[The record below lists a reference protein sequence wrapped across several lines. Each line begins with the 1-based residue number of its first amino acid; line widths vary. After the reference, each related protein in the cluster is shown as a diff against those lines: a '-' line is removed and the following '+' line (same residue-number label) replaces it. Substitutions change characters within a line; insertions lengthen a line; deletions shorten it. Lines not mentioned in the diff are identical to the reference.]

1 MSLEKRNTHNGCL
14 FRVCTC
20 SGVMKA
26 VDLEGKLRPESLLE
40 EVGKRASFAFSKKR
54 ARLESSLEAELADDK
69 RGSAKL
75 SS

>member
-1 MSLEKRNTHNGCL
+1 MNTTVAL
-14 FRVCTC
+14 FCVCTC

-40 EVGKRASFAFSKKR
+40 EVGKRASLAFSKKR

>member
-1 MSLEKRNTHNGCL
+1 
-14 FRVCTC
+14 
-20 SGVMKA
+20 MKA

-40 EVGKRASFAFSKKR
+40 EEGKRASLAFSKKR

>member
-1 MSLEKRNTHNGCL
+1 MNTTVAL
-14 FRVCTC
+14 FCVSTC

-26 VDLEGKLRPESLLE
+26 VDGKLRPESLLE

-54 ARLESSLEAELADDK
+54 ARLESSLEAELSDDK
-69 RGSAKL
+69 RGSARL

>member
-1 MSLEKRNTHNGCL
+1 
-14 FRVCTC
+14 
-20 SGVMKA
+20 MKA
-26 VDLEGKLRPESLLE
+26 VDLEGKLRPKSLLE